1 VNEFKFDE
9 ADMEQTQGTFHRILH
24 ANMDDVEKNFLDVAR
39 FLDAPTPRRI
49 LADELMKSEIREKEE
64 KEKGK
69 EEREEGGEG
78 EKGNEKERE
87 KETEVRWE
95 KEEKQKNREGKEK
108 EKEKEKETTT
118 TTEEGVDRGGE
129 GGGVPQIKLMSL
141 SGKKIHIRHDQGP
154 LVALKD
160 LIKILGPPPAKS
172 QTAEPDLEKLKA
184 EAIKAR
190 NEQMQKVFEQRYRV
204 LSPLSHTALGDTVY
218 YYHTLLYPH
227 HTTPHHTTPHHTT
240 PHHTTPTQHTTPQHT
255 TPQHDSP
262 DKQCVGWVTDR
273 ESESTSWR
281 RRDTQQPKKLE

>member
-1 VNEFKFDE
+1 MNEFKFDE

-49 LADELMKSEIREKEE
+49 LADELIKSEIREKEE
-64 KEKGK
+64 KERKV
-69 EEREEGGEG
+69 EQEGGEG

-95 KEEKQKNREGKEK
+95 KEEKKKNREGK

-118 TTEEGVDRGGE
+118 TTEEGVGSSGE
-129 GGGVPQIKLMSL
+129 GGGVPKIKLMSL

-160 LIKILGPPPAKS
+160 LIKILGAPPAKS

-204 LSPLSHTALGDTVY
+204 LLPPPPLSH
-218 YYHTLLYPH
+218 H
-227 HTTPHHTTPHHTT
+227 HN
-240 PHHTTPTQHTTPQHT
+240 TPQH
-255 TPQHDSP
+255 HSP
-262 DKQCVGWVTDR
+262 NQQKTCVGWVTDR
-273 ESESTSWR
+273 ESENTR
-281 RRDTQQPKKLE
+281 RRGRDSQQPKKLE